1 MIDAEENRLVK
12 QCLSGDEKAFESIID
27 AYENA
32 IFNSIYRMI
41 RRFDDAQ
48 DITQRV
54 FIKVFENLKSFKS
67 DYKLFSWIYRIAIN
81 ETLNYI
87 NHQKHFNGLSDDLVD
102 GSSPERDYDNQELE
116 EKLQDALMELD
127 PQYRILILLKHFQ
140 SFSYKEIAEILAI
153 PEQKVKSRLFTA
165 RHCLKDIL
173 IRMEIISND

>member
-1 MIDAEENRLVK
+1 MIDAEEKRLVER
-12 QCLSGDEKAFESIID
+12 CLNGDQKAFESIID
-27 AYENA
+27 TYKKA

-48 DITQRV
+48 EITQKV

-67 DYKLFSWIYRIAIN
+67 SYKLFSWIYRIAIN

-87 NHQKHFNGLSDDLVD
+87 HQQKHFNGLSDDLVD
-102 GSSPERDYDNQELE
+102 GNSPERDYVNQELE

-127 PQYRILILLKHFQ
+127 PQHRILILLKHFQ
-140 SFSYKEIAEILAI
+140 SFSYKEIAEILEI

-165 RHCLKDIL
+165 RQCLKDIL